1 MLKKQVANLTIK
13 IKTNKITKDKLILNK
28 ITKKNNNKTCP
39 TTTKFSK
46 QLTKI
51 TGCKVMIP
59 AGKMLKN

>member
-13 IKTNKITKDKLILNK
+13 MITNKITKDKLISNK

-46 QLTKI
+46 QLTR
-51 TGCKVMIP
+51 M
-59 AGKMLKN
+59 